1 MLDNIKAREEL
12 KKYISKYNMKNSR
25 IALKAAHIYRV
36 ADAAKNIAISLSL
49 EEEQIKL
56 AELIGLLHDIGRFE
70 QLKRYDTFEDRLSV
84 NHAMLGL
91 EILKENNF
99 IRKFC
104 SEEKYYDIIF
114 SAIENHNKYKI
125 DKTLE
130 GEKLLQAKIIRDAD
144 KIDIL
149 NLLVFETFETL
160 YKKESIADEKISEA
174 VLESFFRGE
183 ELDRKLLITNMDK
196 WVSNI
201 GYIFDLNFKPSF
213 RILKEKDYINK
224 IIDRV
229 KTEDMEK
236 VRKFA
241 TEFIENNC

>member
-1 MLDNIKAREEL
+1 M
-12 KKYISKYNMKNSR
+12 
-25 IALKAAHIYRV
+25 
-36 ADAAKNIAISLSL
+36 
-49 EEEQIKL
+49 
-56 AELIGLLHDIGRFE
+56 HDIGRFE

-149 NLLVFETFETL
+149 NLLAFETFETL

-174 VLESFFRGE
+174 VLESFLE
-183 ELDRKLLITNMDK
+183 EKN
-196 WVSNI
+196 
-201 GYIFDLNFKPSF
+201 
-213 RILKEKDYINK
+213 
-224 IIDRV
+224 
-229 KTEDMEK
+229 
-236 VRKFA
+236 
-241 TEFIENNC
+241 

>member
-36 ADAAKNIAISLSL
+36 ADASKNIAISLSL

-130 GEKLLQAKIIRDAD
+130 GEK
-144 KIDIL
+144 
-149 NLLVFETFETL
+149 
-160 YKKESIADEKISEA
+160 ISEA

-196 WVSNI
+196 WLSNI

-224 IIDRV
+224 IIDRT